1 MILSALN
8 DYYNRLQKENNPD
21 ISPMGYSVEKISY
34 AIVLDYEGNVIA
46 VDDIRD
52 VSDKIPKPKN
62 MIVPQSVVRSSG
74 ISPNFLWDK
83 SSYVLGVSKN
93 SKRSEQEHSAFVD
106 LHREKLKDSLDEGL
120 KALLKFLDNWESD
133 IFNTS
138 PIFMQCGEDFLDANI
153 VFRVDNDKIYLHERE
168 HAQTLQLKNVY
179 DAMEESKVGR
189 CLITGLQAPIAR
201 LHPPIKG
208 VRGAQSSGA
217 AIVSFNLDAF
227 TSYRKR
233 QGENA
238 PISEVATFKYV
249 TALNYLLRTSNYNR
263 QRIILGDTTVVFW
276 AESEKEREAEY
287 AENLLAAFLSP
298 EDEDQ
303 RQTERLRSI
312 FELIRQG
319 KPIDDE
325 KVCLNG
331 MTRMFILG
339 LAPNASR
346 LSIRFWVNNTLNEF
360 AKRLAQHYDDLALS
374 PSPWKI
380 FPSIWRLLLA
390 TAPTHDG
397 KSKSDDIPPNLSGEL
412 TRSILTGSAYPQN
425 LLGVLLMR
433 LRSDKDISG
442 IRVALIKGILNRNYR
457 LKNSETKKGGLSMSL
472 DTSNKDVGYLI
483 GRLFASLEN
492 IQRNALGRDVNATI
506 RDRYFGAASATPA
519 SIFPM
524 LIRNA
529 QNHLGKIRKEKPGLA
544 VNLEKEIGEIINML
558 GPKFPKNLSLEMQ
571 GHFAIGYYHQ
581 IKARY
586 AGMAALEII
595 EEEKG
600 DVE

>member
-8 DYYNRLQKENNPD
+8 DYYDRLSNNCDPD
-21 ISPMGYSVEKISY
+21 LPPIGYSVEKISY
-34 AIVLDYEGNVIA
+34 AIVLNHGGDVVAIE
-46 VDDIRD
+46 DIRD
-52 VSDKIPKPKN
+52 TSSKKPKPKN
-62 MIVPQSVVRSSG
+62 IIVPQSVVRASNINS
-74 ISPNFLWDK
+74 NFLWDK
-83 SSYVLGVSKN
+83 SSYVLGVSKS
-93 SKRSEQEHSAFVD
+93 SKRSEQEHDAFVD
-106 LHREKLKDSLDEGL
+106 LHRKRIKNTSDEGL
-120 KALLKFLDNWESD
+120 NALLNFVERWKSFQ
-133 IFNTS
+133 FNTNALFS
-138 PIFMQCGEDFLDANI
+138 KYAEDLLDTNIIFRIDM
-153 VFRVDNDKIYLHERE
+153 DNKYLHERE
-168 HAQTLQLKNVY
+168 AAQCLHQKNII
-179 DAMEESKVGR
+179 DAMEELKIGN
-189 CLITGLQAPIAR
+189 CLVTGQRAPLAR
-201 LHPPIKG
+201 LHHSIKG

-238 PISEVATFKYV
+238 PISEAATFKYV
-249 TALNYLLRTSNYNR
+249 TALNYLLRESPHNR
-263 QRIILGDTTVVFW
+263 QKITIGDTTVVFW
-276 AESEKEREAEY
+276 AKSEKADEARAAENIFAAFISPEIADQREAERIR
-287 AENLLAAFLSP
+287 NVL
-298 EDEDQ
+298 
-303 RQTERLRSI
+303 
-312 FELIRQG
+312 ELVKQG
-319 KPIDDE
+319 KPFDDY
-325 KVCLNG
+325 KQHLNS
-331 MTRMFILG
+331 MTRIYILG

-346 LSIRFWVNNTLNEF
+346 LSIRFWETNTLNEF

-397 KSKSDDIPPNLSGEL
+397 KSKSDDIPPKLSGEL

-457 LKNSETKKGGLSMSL
+457 LKNLETKKGGLSMSL

-492 IQRNALGRDVNATI
+492 VQRSALGRDINSTI

-558 GPKFPKNLSLEMQ
+558 DPKFPKNLALEMQ

-581 IKARY
+581 NSARY